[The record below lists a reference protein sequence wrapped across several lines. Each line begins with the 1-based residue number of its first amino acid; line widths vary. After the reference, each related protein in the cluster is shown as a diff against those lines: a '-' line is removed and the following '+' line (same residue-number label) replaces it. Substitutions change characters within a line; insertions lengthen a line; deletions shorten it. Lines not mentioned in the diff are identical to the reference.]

1 MADLDDRMLTRRE
14 AADFLGMAEQTLA
27 QWTWRG
33 EGPPVYRYSRRVRYR
48 LSDLNAWVAEHRVDD
63 NVPAA

>member
-1 MADLDDRMLTRRE
+1 MADIDDRMLTRRE
-14 AADFLGMAEQTLA
+14 AAEYLGMAEQTLA

-48 LSDLNAWVAEHRVDD
+48 LSDLRAWVSEHRVDTPQ
-63 NVPAA
+63 PAA